1 MQSSVANILLL
12 VVFIG
17 MIYFMMIRPQ
27 RKKDKEDREMRSSL
41 KVGDEIITIG
51 GVVGK
56 VTKITEKTVT
66 VETGSGRNK
75 IEFLKTAIASV
86 SKTDTAKG
94 ETKKEAEKEEALED
108 EKRPDRDKKVTPKKL
123 TRKSEG
129 DEEAPVEN
137 KPEEPAPAPVAE
149 AAAAA
154 TVASSVA
161 DFASE
166 TAKEDLSPD
175 QKAFEAFKSSTKQ
188 NKPQKDKLEGVQT
201 YGKVSSGVDAFGKS
215 TNAAS
220 VEQRAPVKRQANNVR
235 PGAGKQDAAPSA
247 VKRPPRQSTSNST
260 PFGSANERRI
270 PPTQRK
276 SAACQTG
283 NIQPVTTVET
293 KKKKSF
299 GVGSII
305 AAVVLFLIR

>member
-66 VETGSGRNK
+66 IETGSGRNK

-137 KPEEPAPAPVAE
+137 K
-149 AAAAA
+149 
-154 TVASSVA
+154 
-161 DFASE
+161 
-166 TAKEDLSPD
+166 
-175 QKAFEAFKSSTKQ
+175 
-188 NKPQKDKLEGVQT
+188 
-201 YGKVSSGVDAFGKS
+201 
-215 TNAAS
+215 
-220 VEQRAPVKRQANNVR
+220 
-235 PGAGKQDAAPSA
+235 
-247 VKRPPRQSTSNST
+247 
-260 PFGSANERRI
+260 
-270 PPTQRK
+270 
-276 SAACQTG
+276 
-283 NIQPVTTVET
+283 
-293 KKKKSF
+293 
-299 GVGSII
+299 
-305 AAVVLFLIR
+305 